1 MVEINSIISTNI
13 GELKIVEFLGRG
25 KSGFSYLAEF
35 GNQKL
40 VFKLM
45 HNEENPYYKF
55 DKNKVEL
62 ELKSYEILESITSS
76 IPKLIDYSID
86 KNYLVKEFIDGK
98 LASNAIAENILQ
110 EGHLEKLIKLAKEC
124 EDFNIN
130 IDYFPSN
137 FVITKDEIFYIDY
150 EVNEFMKE
158 WSLKNWGIYYWLN
171 SKGFKMFIETN
182 DSSFINSDVQKG
194 IPHKVEFEEK
204 AKILFANF
212 NGLK

>member
-25 KSGFSYLAEF
+25 KSGYSYLAEF

-62 ELKSYEILESITSS
+62 ELKSYEILESITSN

-86 KNYLVKEFIDGK
+86 KNYLVKEFIYGK

-110 EGHLEKLIKLAKEC
+110 KVHLEKLIKLAKEC
-124 EDFNIN
+124 EGLNIN

-137 FVITKDEIFYIDY
+137 FVITEDEIFYIDY

-158 WSLKNWGIYYWLN
+158 WSLENWGIYYWLN

-194 IPHKVEFEEK
+194 IPYKVEFEEK
-204 AKILFANF
+204 AKMLFANF

>member
-25 KSGFSYLAEF
+25 KSGYSYLAEF

-62 ELKSYEILESITSS
+62 ELKSYEILESITSN

-110 EGHLEKLIKLAKEC
+110 KIHLERLINLH
-124 EDFNIN
+124 
-130 IDYFPSN
+130 
-137 FVITKDEIFYIDY
+137 
-150 EVNEFMKE
+150 
-158 WSLKNWGIYYWLN
+158 KNVRI
-171 SKGFKMFIETN
+171 
-182 DSSFINSDVQKG
+182 
-194 IPHKVEFEEK
+194 
-204 AKILFANF
+204 
-212 NGLK
+212 

>member
-25 KSGFSYLAEF
+25 KSGYSYLAEF

-55 DKNKVEL
+55 DKNRVEL
-62 ELKSYEILESITSS
+62 ELKSYEILESITSN

-110 EGHLEKLIKLAKEC
+110 KVHLERLIKLAKEC
-124 EDFNIN
+124 EGLNIN

-158 WSLKNWGIYYWLN
+158 WSLENWGIYYWLN
-171 SKGFKMFIETN
+171 SKGFKMFIETD

-204 AKILFANF
+204 AKMLFANF

>member
-13 GELKIVEFLGRG
+13 GELNIVEFLGKG
-25 KSGFSYLAEF
+25 KSGYSYLAEF
-35 GNQKL
+35 GNQKM

-62 ELKSYEILESITSS
+62 ELKSYKILESITSN

-86 KNYLVKEFIDGK
+86 KNYLVKEFINGK

-110 EGHLEKLIKLAKEC
+110 EVHLEKLIKLAKEC
-124 EDFNIN
+124 EDLNIN

-137 FVITKDEIFYIDY
+137 FVIAEDEIFYIDY

-171 SKGFKMFIETN
+171 SKGFKMFIETS

-204 AKILFANF
+204 AKRLFANF

>member
-25 KSGFSYLAEF
+25 KSGYSYLAEF

-62 ELKSYEILESITSS
+62 ELKSYEILESITSN

-110 EGHLEKLIKLAKEC
+110 KIHLERLIKLAQEC
-124 EDFNIN
+124 EDLNIN

-137 FVITKDEIFYIDY
+137 FVITEDEIIYIDY

-158 WSLKNWGIYYWLN
+158 WSLENWGIYYWLN

>member
-25 KSGFSYLAEF
+25 KSGYSYLAEF

-62 ELKSYEILESITSS
+62 ELKSYEILESITSN

-110 EGHLEKLIKLAKEC
+110 KIHLERLIKLAQEC
-124 EDFNIN
+124 EDLNIN

-137 FVITKDEIFYIDY
+137 FVITEDEIFYIDY

-158 WSLKNWGIYYWLN
+158 WSLENWGIYYWLN

-204 AKILFANF
+204 AKMLFANF

>member
-25 KSGFSYLAEF
+25 KSGYSYLAEF

-62 ELKSYEILESITSS
+62 ELKSYEILESITSN

-110 EGHLEKLIKLAKEC
+110 KIHLERLIKLAQEC
-124 EDFNIN
+124 EDLNIN

-137 FVITKDEIFYIDY
+137 FVITEDEIFYIDY

-158 WSLKNWGIYYWLN
+158 WSLENWGIYYWLN